1 MNDPVRRDRLI
12 PLRFLSDKDLPAP
25 RKRLFIGL
33 VTGTSILLCLLLLVG
48 WIIPAVGFGNIHA
61 SVPYITGVLLI
72 VCILTIAWAA
82 LGLVVQIATCLTAAT
97 PCQLVQPSGD
107 AACQQTWE
115 QLQALPGLTDA
126 VQPAQADALHA
137 AESPVAVVLFEG
149 DGDALLPLAQQLAAR
164 NGPIVPLCSR
174 TSHELAS
181 GAGYDLTTLVH
192 EQSISINTAAAG
204 GNAQLMTMA

>member
-1 MNDPVRRDRLI
+1 M
-12 PLRFLSDKDLPAP
+12 
-25 RKRLFIGL
+25 
-33 VTGTSILLCLLLLVG
+33 
-48 WIIPAVGFGNIHA
+48 
-61 SVPYITGVLLI
+61 
-72 VCILTIAWAA
+72 
-82 LGLVVQIATCLTAAT
+82 
-97 PCQLVQPSGD
+97 
-107 AACQQTWE
+107 
-115 QLQALPGLTDA
+115 
-126 VQPAQADALHA
+126 
-137 AESPVAVVLFEG
+137 AVVLFEG